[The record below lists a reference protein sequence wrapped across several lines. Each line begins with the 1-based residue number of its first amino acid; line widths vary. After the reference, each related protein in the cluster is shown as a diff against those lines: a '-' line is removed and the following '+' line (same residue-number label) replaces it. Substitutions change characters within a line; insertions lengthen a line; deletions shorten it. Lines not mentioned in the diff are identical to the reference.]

1 MTLFQLR
8 SEHWVHILVP
18 VGFPGLHRETLSR
31 KKKNQKKKKKKLTA
45 FRNKSMLFQRE
56 LRPNEVTCK

>member
-18 VGFPGLHRETLSR
+18 VGFVFGYYLDR
-31 KKKNQKKKKKKLTA
+31 KDGEKLTA
-45 FRNKSMLFQRE
+45 AGPWYCTPLILA
-56 LRPNEVTCK
+56 LRRQEQADF